1 MRPLRPARPF
11 LAPAPDL
18 PTHSSVSLRPS
29 DAFSPTASAPGTAD
43 PLTALR
49 RATQTR
55 HARLDAHMPLAQ
67 PDASLRDYALHAQ
80 ALSGWL
86 AALAPELQAL
96 QSQAPGFTFDDPA
109 RLAAL
114 QADLR
119 DTGLPLAPPAPSAAT
134 QQALRQ
140 ARPAAPDR
148 HAAFR
153 WGLAYVVEGS
163 QLGGQ
168 VLHRRLAPRLAPHPL
183 RYLQGSGGSGAG
195 VRWREFVERLRGEF
209 AAVPPE
215 AMEAACAGACAAFD
229 GLESD
234 LRAAGAPL

>member
-1 MRPLRPARPF
+1 M
-11 LAPAPDL
+11 
-18 PTHSSVSLRPS
+18 SQRPS
-29 DAFSPTASAPGTAD
+29 DAPSPAAPAPGTAD

-49 RATQTR
+49 RATQAR
-55 HARLDAHMPLAQ
+55 HARLDAHLPLAQ
-67 PDASLRDYALHAQ
+67 PHASLRDYALHAQ

-96 QSQAPGFTFDDPA
+96 QAQAPGFAFDDPA
-109 RLAAL
+109 RLADL

-119 DTGLPLAPPAPSAAT
+119 DTGLPIAPAAPSAAT

-140 ARPAAPDR
+140 ARPASPGH

-168 VLHRRLAPRLAPHPL
+168 VLHRRLATRLAPHPL
-183 RYLQGSGGSGAG
+183 RYLQGHGGTGA
-195 VRWREFVERLRGEF
+195 RWREFVERLRGSL
-209 AAVPPE
+209 AADHPE
-215 AMEAACAGACAAFD
+215 AVEAACAGACAAFD
-229 GLESD
+229 GLERD